1 MQAQM
6 SGGRVSSETVSA
18 DFGTRLVAWLIDG
31 VIIGVPA
38 FILMML
44 LPIILIYPLVIVAS
58 VAYQLY
64 FWATT
69 GQTYGKKVMG
79 LKVVSAETGELLTYS
94 EGAIR
99 YVGYL
104 VSGVALYI
112 GYLWVIWDPQHDAWH
127 DKIAKTKVI
136 KVGQ

>member
-44 LPIILIYPLVIVAS
+44 LPVMLIYPLVIAAS
-58 VAYQLY
+58 VAYQIY
-64 FWATT
+64 FWTTT

-136 KVGQ
+136 KVG